1 MSWPKLTIRQRLPLF
16 ISASAL
22 LVLLLEGFFIYEY
35 SAYYHEQEFRKRIE
49 ARLATADSLIAR
61 DQLHPVEAISELPPG
76 ALPDERIFYLNDSG
90 KAVLPEG
97 QLLLSRSKDSIRHGA
112 YVYNFAHIGQRDY
125 AFHRDSLNHATLV
138 VSAVDRY
145 GISKLRNLQ
154 TGIIGGILL
163 GVLLLALA
171 TWFWVKKMLKPV
183 ADKISRAQA
192 IGARS
197 LNLRLE
203 VKNNDDELDQL
214 ARTFNQM
221 LDRLEKSF
229 QVQQQFIRNASHE
242 IRTPL
247 TAIMAE
253 ADLSLLQN
261 RDATAYRTA
270 LENIRT
276 RAEGMEELLGRLL
289 YMARIEGDAPLV
301 ARDCSADEILLTALQ
316 TLQLK
321 YPQAAQRIQ
330 VQIDAPDSAALLLHG
345 DPGLLQA
352 AYFNLLDNALKYG
365 AEKPVQVQLAI
376 VENMIC
382 LVVADAGQ
390 GILPEEMP
398 HLFEPF
404 YRSSRHSHLP
414 GSGIGL
420 PLVKSIAEK
429 YSGRISV
436 DSTPG
441 AGATICLS
449 FPMAEKL

>member
-1 MSWPKLTIRQRLPLF
+1 MPFPKLNIRQRLPLF

-22 LVLLLEGFFIYEY
+22 LILLLEGFFIYEY
-35 SAYYHEQEFRKRIE
+35 SAYYHEREFRKRME

-61 DQLHPVEAISELPPG
+61 DRLHPVEALSELPPD
-76 ALPDERIFYLNDSG
+76 ALPEEKIFYLNDSG

-97 QLLLSRSKDSIRHGA
+97 QLLLSNSKDSSRHGP
-112 YVYNFAHIGQRDY
+112 YMYNFAHIGQRDY

-145 GISKLRNLQ
+145 GISKLHRLQ

-171 TWFWVKKMLKPV
+171 TWFWVKKMLQPV

-192 IGARS
+192 IGAKS

-203 VKNNDDELDQL
+203 VKDNNDELDQL

-229 QVQQQFIRNASHE
+229 LAQQQFIRNASHE
-242 IRTPL
+242 MRTPL
-247 TAIMAE
+247 TAIVAE
-253 ADLSLLQN
+253 ADLALLQN
-261 RDATAYRTA
+261 RDPAAYRTA

-276 RAEGMEELLGRLL
+276 RAEGLEELLGRLL
-289 YMARIEGDAPLV
+289 YMARLDGDAPIA
-301 ARDCSADEILLTALQ
+301 ARDCNADEILLSALQ

-321 YPQAAQRIQ
+321 YPQAAHRVQ
-330 VQIDAPDSAALLLHG
+330 VQLDAPDSVALVLHG

-352 AYFNLLDNALKYG
+352 AYFNLLDNAVKYG
-365 AEKPVQVQLAI
+365 AEKPVLVQLKIAG
-376 VENMIC
+376 NMVC
-382 LVVADAGQ
+382 LLVSDAGQ
-390 GILPEEMP
+390 GILPDEMP

-404 YRSSRHSHLP
+404 YRSSRHVHLP

-429 YSGRISV
+429 YGGNISV

-441 AGATICLS
+441 AGTTIRLC
-449 FPMAEKL
+449 FPLAGKL